1 MASSAAFA
9 EHQAWIA
16 SINAQYA
23 AMSRHTEDHSSP
35 SPVGGTAPSSPVLA
49 GVQKQQMPWAATTWA
64 EQPDFET
71 RLQCAMDAQFG
82 ALALDPDEEPVY
94 RNLSMDAFE
103 DAQEVMVDDE
113 PVYRSFSLGD
123 VFASSSQPEP
133 ASPFPSLAD
142 PASVSTAAEAQWLQT
157 MPPLLRRQNAQ
168 ILW

>member
-1 MASSAAFA
+1 M
-9 EHQAWIA
+9 
-16 SINAQYA
+16 
-23 AMSRHTEDHSSP
+23 
-35 SPVGGTAPSSPVLA
+35 
-49 GVQKQQMPWAATTWA
+49 QQMPWAATTWA
-64 EQPDFET
+64 EQPRAPGAADDFET
-71 RLQCAMDAQFG
+71 RLQWAMDAQFG

-113 PVYRSFSLGD
+113 PVYRSFSFGD

-133 ASPFPSLAD
+133 PPSLPSLAD
-142 PASVSTAAEAQWLQT
+142 PNSVSTAAEAQWLQT